1 MFNSEQRRIITQTA
15 TDIGVDVNKLLAFM
29 LTETNGVAFAVVDGR
44 DEPLIRWEGHYF
56 FKLIQE
62 NLRAKA
68 ISLGLANQKVGGVKN
83 PKDQAGRY
91 ALLARGKKLDVIAA
105 ISSCSWGIGQ
115 VMGAHWKWLGYSS
128 AVAFEKEVRSGF
140 VGQITAMALF
150 LDRSG
155 IIPHL
160 KRGDWS
166 AVARIYNGK
175 DYAKNKYDVKMK
187 ANYESLVGTTV
198 ANEPPKSAGM
208 LRVGSKGPGVR
219 ELQNLLV
226 RAGFSVKP
234 DGDFGTST
242 EKALKTYQ
250 TTNGLEADGVA
261 GKLTM
266 ASLQKLKVNPDENL
280 GIQPLLENKTVK
292 NGLISGIGGAATIQ
306 AAKGSIDEA
315 VQQVAGLAGSP
326 FIDYVTGGLTVL
338 SATLAIGG
346 LAYAAY
352 GWYKKDRSFN
362 GTEDL
367 A

>member
-1 MFNSEQRRIITQTA
+1 MFNTEQKTTIA
-15 TDIGVDVNKLLAFM
+15 KLASDIGVDVNKLLAFM
-29 LTETNGVAFAVVDGR
+29 LTETNGQVFALVDGR

-62 NLRAKA
+62 TLRAKA
-68 ISLGLANQKVGGVKN
+68 VSLGLANPKVGGVKN

-91 ALLARGKKLDVIAA
+91 ALLARGKKLDVNAA

-115 VMGAHWKWLGYSS
+115 VMGAHWKWLGYAS
-128 AVAFEKEVRSGF
+128 ALIFEKEVRSGF
-140 VGQITAMALF
+140 LGQLQAMALF

-187 ANYESLVGTTV
+187 ANYESLVGKAV
-198 ANEPPKSAGM
+198 ADLPPTSAGM
-208 LRVGSKGPGVR
+208 LRVGSKGPAVR

-226 RAGFSVKP
+226 RAGFSLVV
-234 DGDFGTST
+234 DGDFGGST

-261 GKLTM
+261 GKLTI
-266 ASLQKLKVNPDENL
+266 ASLQKLKNQPDENL
-280 GIQPLLENKTVK
+280 SIQPLMENKTVK

-315 VQQVAGLAGSP
+315 VQQIAGLAGSP
-326 FIDYVTGGLTVL
+326 VIDYVTGGLTVL